1 MFPYYYDILYI
12 VKISRVS
19 QEVSQQII
27 FLVQNKTI
35 NAISA
40 SPAQCYKRCWPQ
52 QIYLALLNFISLLQ
66 QTWQGIMKC
75 DSEKVMS
82 FIDNDFASCE
92 GINLPQMKRKNV
104 SFTKALNLIITRVL
118 DNTKEELTHFRM
130 DGSNT
135 SMVWSKNIL
144 SFITIYIQP
153 YIYFAVGMRINYNRF
168 N

>member
-12 VKISRVS
+12 VKISFISRVS
-19 QEVSQQII
+19 QEVSQHII

-40 SPAQCYKRCWPQ
+40 SPAQCYKSCWPQ

-82 FIDNDFASCE
+82 FIDNDFSSCE
-92 GINLPQMKRKNV
+92 GKNLPQMKRKNV

-118 DNTKEELTHFRM
+118 DNTKEKLTRFRI

-135 SMVWSKNIL
+135 SAVWSKNIL
-144 SFITIYIQP
+144 SFISLQYIFYRT
-153 YIYFAVGMRINYNRF
+153 YINSSVSDFE
-168 N
+168 

>member
-1 MFPYYYDILYI
+1 
-12 VKISRVS
+12 
-19 QEVSQQII
+19 
-27 FLVQNKTI
+27 
-35 NAISA
+35 
-40 SPAQCYKRCWPQ
+40 
-52 QIYLALLNFISLLQ
+52 
-66 QTWQGIMKC
+66 MKC

-135 SMVWSKNIL
+135 SVVWSKNIL
-144 SFITIYIQP
+144 SFITIYILP
-153 YIYFAVGMRINYNRF
+153 YIYQYDRFMRINYNRF
-168 N
+168 KWGMES

>member
-1 MFPYYYDILYI
+1 MRLNKYY
-12 VKISRVS
+12 
-19 QEVSQQII
+19 
-27 FLVQNKTI
+27 FFVQNKTI

-40 SPAQCYKRCWPQ
+40 SPAQCYKSGWPQ
-52 QIYLALLNFISLLQ
+52 QIYPALLNFISLLQ

-118 DNTKEELTHFRM
+118 DNIKEELTHFRM

-135 SMVWSKNIL
+135 SVVWSKNIL
-144 SFITIYIQP
+144 SFITIYILP
-153 YIYFAVGMRINYNRF
+153 YYENKLQQV
-168 N
+168 